1 MDFTTFVAIF
11 DKTMKQERIAILRQ
25 LMQEEHL
32 SALII
37 SGRYA
42 HGEAYVPER
51 WAAIEWL
58 TGVKK
63 QSATVV
69 VTLDKI
75 AFWTDAATREHLSI
89 LLTDVNVELLT
100 DEVAGTPTVSEWIG
114 RELANVERA
123 EVGID
128 GMQNAASTVE
138 EFVIGLRNA
147 GGITLR
153 TNVELLQRIWK
164 DRPVVA
170 DGVVTMLP
178 STDIEVSVTE
188 RLAQVRHALR
198 IKHADGM
205 LVSSAGNIA
214 WVLNIDPACVYEN
227 KVLDAYLLIDSQKAT
242 LYTRKETL
250 AAEVQASL
258 AEAGIVMDDYTHVR
272 KGLQNYFEYNILMDP
287 EETSY
292 TLYHS
297 SMREI
302 VSTSSPI
309 PVLRRGGEV
318 KDEMFDSAASVAPTT
333 PQEPAKPKYV
343 YQPKRPSGCLEA
355 LGWVLLL
362 IGGMMIG
369 LGIFGLFVESGND
382 APDTEDSALVMEP
395 ADSLATTDSAFVMQE
410 EATAVVDTV
419 ADTPVETMVI
429 DSITGDT
436 TWIVDDTD
444 MSWNQPYR
452 ESARSA
458 VVYGIAILL
467 ILFGLVPFVPGLVI
481 LLVYY
486 QNKKRYRKWC
496 KEQGLLP

>member
-1 MDFTTFVAIF
+1 
-11 DKTMKQERIAILRQ
+11 MKQERIAILRQ

-32 SALII
+32 SALVI

-42 HGEAYVPER
+42 HGEAYVPTR
-51 WAAIEWL
+51 WSATEWL
-58 TGVKK
+58 TGMNIP
-63 QSATVV
+63 SATVV
-69 VTLDKI
+69 VTHDKV
-75 AFWTDAATREHLSI
+75 ACWTDTATREHLSI
-89 LLTDVNVELLT
+89 LLADVNVELLT

-114 RELANVERA
+114 RELANIQRA

-128 GMQNAASTVE
+128 GMQNTATTVE
-138 EFVIGLRNA
+138 DLVIGLRNA

-153 TNVELLQRIWK
+153 TNVDLWQRVWK

-170 DGVVTMLP
+170 DSAVTMLP
-178 STDIEVSVTE
+178 PTETEVSVTE

-214 WVLNIDPACVYEN
+214 WVLNIDPACVYEQ
-227 KVLDAYLLIDSQKAT
+227 KTLDAYLLIDAQKTT
-242 LYTRKETL
+242 LYIRKETL
-250 AAEVQASL
+250 AAEVLASL
-258 AEAGIVMDDYTHVR
+258 AESGVVIDDYGHVR

-287 EETSY
+287 DETSY

-297 SMREI
+297 AMREI
-302 VSTSSPI
+302 VCTSSPI

-318 KDEMFDSAASVAPTT
+318 KDDLLENASSVATAPQ
-333 PQEPAKPKYV
+333 QEPAKPKYV

-355 LGWVLLL
+355 LGWMLVL
-362 IGGMMIG
+362 IGGIMIG
-369 LGIFGLFVESGND
+369 LGIFGFFVESGND
-382 APDTEDSALVMEP
+382 AEDTEDSELVTEP
-395 ADSLATTDSAFVMQE
+395 VDSLVTADSTLVVQDETTAVED
-410 EATAVVDTV
+410 TVVDT
-419 ADTPVETMVI
+419 PFETFVI

-436 TWIVDDTD
+436 TWVEDDTN

-458 VVYGIAILL
+458 VAYGIAILL
-467 ILFGLVPFVPGLVI
+467 ILFGLVPFVPGMVI

-486 QNKKRYRKWC
+486 QNKKRYKKWC
-496 KEQGLLP
+496 KEQGLIP